1 MVSTVIVESPV
12 VQLGSQGQAV
22 IDLQV
27 LLNKRVAAKLRVDGI
42 FGTKTEDA
50 VKTTQSIFFLEIDGI
65 AGSKTWTV
73 LRTNEP
79 IEMPVLKRGSKGDLV
94 RRVQAVL
101 KEASY
106 DIGNLDG
113 EFGALTEAA
122 VTEFQNNRKW
132 SVNKLGVIDQ
142 QTWKGLVS
150 LATFFALD

>member
-1 MVSTVIVESPV
+1 MTSKVLVESPIV
-12 VQLGSQGQAV
+12 KLGSQGQTV
-22 IDLQV
+22 KDLQV
-27 LLNKRVAAKLRVDGI
+27 HLNQTVAAHLIVDGI
-42 FGTKTEDA
+42 FGAKTEAA

-65 AGSKTWTV
+65 VGAKTWTV

-79 IEMPVLKRGSKGDLV
+79 IELPVLKCGSKGDLV

-106 DIGNLDG
+106 KIGNLDG

-122 VTEFQNNRKW
+122 VTAFQNNRKL
-132 SVNKLGVIDQ
+132 SVRQLGVIDQ

-150 LATFFALD
+150 LARFFALD

>member
-1 MVSTVIVESPV
+1 MISTVTVNSPIVK
-12 VQLGSQGQAV
+12 LGSQGQAV

-27 LLNKRVAAKLRVDGI
+27 LLNQTVAAHLSVDGI
-42 FGTKTEDA
+42 FGAQTEAA
-50 VKTTQSIFFLEIDGI
+50 VKTIQSIFFLEIDGI
-65 AGSKTWTV
+65 VGAKTWTV

-79 IEMPVLKRGSKGDLV
+79 IEMPELRRGSKGDLV

-106 DIGNLDG
+106 NIGNLDG

-122 VTEFQNNRKW
+122 VTAFQNNRQL
-132 SVNKLGVIDQ
+132 SVRQLGVIDQ

-150 LATFFALD
+150 LARFFALD

>member
-1 MVSTVIVESPV
+1 MASTVTVNSPIVK
-12 VQLGSQGQAV
+12 LGSQGQAV

-27 LLNKRVAAKLRVDGI
+27 LLNQTVAAKLSVDGI
-42 FGTKTEDA
+42 FGAKTEDA

-65 AGSKTWTV
+65 VGGKTWTV

-101 KEASY
+101 KVASLY
-106 DIGNLDG
+106 TGNLDG

-122 VTEFQNNRKW
+122 VTAFQNNRQLP
-132 SVNKLGVIDQ
+132 VRQLGVIDQ
-142 QTWKGLVS
+142 QTWFGLVS
-150 LATFFALD
+150 LARFFALD